1 MRCSVVHLGSRY
13 RADGGADG
21 LMWWT
26 MRYVAIIW
34 VAQLNFWISKT
45 GLTGWAEVADVPAN
59 SLTLIPTFAVSAPT
73 MLPSLETWWL
83 TALGCAI
90 AWLATILVPRHRL
103 PMIYTLRLLMLV
115 RLSALVFFYQWPE
128 SIPTTTANFLT
139 DIFRQSAGLVLLIPS
154 LFALTLYLFPA
165 AVVGKD
171 RCDFFCDFVYV
182 LVRAAA
188 GRVRSLGSAKGRHL
202 VYASPFSVFRALAT
216 SRRTDGNLQFFSEP
230 ASGR

>member
-1 MRCSVVHLGSRY
+1 
-13 RADGGADG
+13 
-21 LMWWT
+21 MWWT

-73 MLPSLETWWL
+73 MLPSLETWWP

-171 RCDFFCDFVYV
+171 RCDFFCNFC
-182 LVRAAA
+182 LCSCSCRCRPRTKP
-188 GRVRSLGSAKGRHL
+188 GFCKRETSCLCQPFFCFSGSGHK
-202 VYASPFSVFRALAT
+202 SS
-216 SRRTDGNLQFFSEP
+216 D
-230 ASGR
+230 